1 VIHTFNTKRISVKGN
16 PSSFR
21 WWIAIRLIWLARLIA
36 GIEYVD

>member
-1 VIHTFNTKRISVKGN
+1 MIHTFKPKRISVKANTGTL
-16 PSSFR
+16 R